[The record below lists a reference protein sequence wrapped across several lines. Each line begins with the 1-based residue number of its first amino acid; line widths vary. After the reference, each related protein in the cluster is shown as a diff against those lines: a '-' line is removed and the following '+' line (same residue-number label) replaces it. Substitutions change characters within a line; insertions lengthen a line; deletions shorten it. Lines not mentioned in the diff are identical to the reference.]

1 MKSLSEADQRHLE
14 TAQVWFMLGGCQDAN
29 EELVNITPQF
39 RAPVSRLIGPQTAL
53 CAVDL
58 ALGPIR
64 IDRDR
69 FPGSQTSVGMGR
81 PAAVDSHWRVYVP
94 HTLLNPR

>member
-1 MKSLSEADQRHLE
+1 MKSLSEPDQRYLK
-14 TAQVWFMLGGCQDAN
+14 TARVWFKLCGWQDAN

-39 RAPVSRLIGPQTAL
+39 RGPTPRLIGPQTGL
-53 CAVDL
+53 CAVDR

-69 FPGSQTSVGMGR
+69 FPGSPASAGMSR
-81 PAAVDSHWRVYVP
+81 PAALDSHRRVYVP